1 MSEQSAEFQRHP
13 RHPQEQLVDRIRDL
27 ERKVSELQNNLLKQA
42 GVGVKEKRLVIG
54 QSLDVEGE
62 LLVTGIARL
71 LSDLEVGGDGE
82 VTGIL
87 QSENFAPNSS
97 GWRLTATGLEVNT
110 LVAKDAIIG
119 DQALANPVAA
129 SAGSANTGTA
139 VSVGTSAASFASVAI
154 PVPEGY
160 SRAFVTGISSLASAN
175 AVAAYIATR
184 INGVDGMTMPIVSA
198 PNGAATGS
206 VSFARQV
213 TGLSGGSL
221 SVQTRA
227 YGSSSLSAYIVTS
240 ASAVFLR

>member
-1 MSEQSAEFQRHP
+1 MSESAEFQRHP
-13 RHPQEQLVDRIRDL
+13 RHPQEALVDEVRALRR
-27 ERKVSELQNNLLKQA
+27 EVSELRNNLLKQA
-42 GVGVKEKRLVIG
+42 GVGVKENRLVIG

-62 LLVTGIARL
+62 LLVTGLARL
-71 LSDLEVGGDGE
+71 LSDLELGGDGE

-87 QSENFAPNSS
+87 RSANFAPGQA
-97 GWRLTATGLEVNT
+97 GWRLTSTGLEVNT
-110 LVAKDAIIG
+110 LTAKDALIG

-154 PVPEGY
+154 PVPAGY

-184 INGVDGMTMPIVSA
+184 IDGADGMTMPIVSA
-198 PNGAATGS
+198 PNGAASGS

-221 SVQTRA
+221 TVQTRA
-227 YGSSSLSAYIVTS
+227 YGSSSLTAYIVTS